1 MNFFRLRAL
10 NTFLLFFIGIILG
23 FILKDK
29 FYPSRPQAHPASFQT
44 PYSPQP
50 PAQAEAGEGAESE
63 EPEAPP
69 DLEPEEEPAPPE
81 PEPAPVIAPAA
92 PRPAEIVMEEAPRS
106 ESRALRGEE
115 DSFFA
120 RPERYEGRDLEM
132 QLQMITAKRV
142 ASGWRL
148 NLVYSGRGK
157 EIDYLYVEDSGV
169 LGAKP
174 DLRIGYVYKVRFRCG
189 KGSSAAGNTLL
200 AIEPTGGK
208 ADWAT
213 GLSATE

>member
-29 FYPSRPQAHPASFQT
+29 FYPSRPPAHPASFQT

-50 PAQAEAGEGAESE
+50 SAQDEGADGADSV

-69 DLEPEEEPAPPE
+69 DLEPEVEEEPPRPA
-81 PEPAPVIAPAA
+81 PAPVIVPEAA
-92 PRPAEIVMEEAPRS
+92 RPAEIVMEEAPQTAQ
-106 ESRALRGEE
+106 RALKGEE
-115 DSFFA
+115 DGFFS

-142 ASGWRL
+142 PSGWRL
-148 NLVYSGRGK
+148 NLVYSGRAK
-157 EIDYLYVEDSGV
+157 EIDYLYVEDTGV
-169 LGAKP
+169 LGPKP

-189 KGSSAAGNTLL
+189 KGSSSAGNTLL
-200 AIEPTGGK
+200 AIEPTGAK

>member
-1 MNFFRLRAL
+1 
-10 NTFLLFFIGIILG
+10 
-23 FILKDK
+23 
-29 FYPSRPQAHPASFQT
+29 
-44 PYSPQP
+44 
-50 PAQAEAGEGAESE
+50 
-63 EPEAPP
+63 
-69 DLEPEEEPAPPE
+69 
-81 PEPAPVIAPAA
+81 
-92 PRPAEIVMEEAPRS
+92 MEEAPQPAQ
-106 ESRALRGEE
+106 RALRGEE
-115 DSFFA
+115 DDFFA

-142 ASGWRL
+142 PAGWRL
-148 NLVYSGRGK
+148 NLVYSGRAK

-169 LGAKP
+169 LGPKP

>member
-29 FYPSRPQAHPASFQT
+29 FYPSRPPAHPASFQT
-44 PYSPQP
+44 TYSPQP
-50 PAQAEAGEGAESE
+50 SEQAEGGEEAPETE
-63 EPEAPP
+63 EPPAP
-69 DLEPEEEPAPPE
+69 EPEEEEPPQAA
-81 PEPAPVIAPAA
+81 PAPVIVPEAA
-92 PRPAEIVMEEAPRS
+92 SPAEIVMEEAPRS
-106 ESRALRGEE
+106 ESRAQRALRGEE
-115 DSFFA
+115 DAFFA

-132 QLQMITAKRV
+132 QLQMITARRV
-142 ASGWRL
+142 PSGWRL
-148 NLVYSGRGK
+148 NLVYSGRAK

-169 LGAKP
+169 LGPKP

-189 KGSSAAGNTLL
+189 KGSAAAGNTLL
-200 AIEPTGGK
+200 AIEPAGSK

>member
-29 FYPSRPQAHPASFQT
+29 FYPSRPPAHPASFQT

-50 PAQAEAGEGAESE
+50 PVPAEGEEEAESE

-69 DLEPEEEPAPPE
+69 DAEPEEEPA
-81 PEPAPVIAPAA
+81 PAPVIAPAA

-106 ESRALRGEE
+106 EARVLRGEE
-115 DSFFA
+115 DGFFT

-132 QLQMITAKRV
+132 QLQMITAKRL

>member
-29 FYPSRPQAHPASFQT
+29 FYPSRPPAHPASFQT

-50 PAQAEAGEGAESE
+50 SARAPEGEEEAP
-63 EPEAPP
+63 EPEEPP
-69 DLEPEEEPAPPE
+69 DLEPEEEEPPSA
-81 PEPAPVIAPAA
+81 PAPVIPPAA
-92 PRPAEIVMEEAPRS
+92 PRPAEIVMEEAPQPAQ
-106 ESRALRGEE
+106 RALRGEE
-115 DSFFA
+115 DAFFA

-142 ASGWRL
+142 PSGWRL
-148 NLVYSGRGK
+148 NLVYSGRAK

-169 LGAKP
+169 LGPKP

>member
-10 NTFLLFFIGIILG
+10 NTFLLFFIGIVLG

-29 FYPSRPQAHPASFQT
+29 FYPSRPTAHPASFQT

-50 PAQAEAGEGAESE
+50 SAQAEAEEGEEAP
-63 EPEAPP
+63 EPEEPP
-69 DLEPEEEPAPPE
+69 DLEPEEEEPAPA
-81 PEPAPVIAPAA
+81 PAPVIAPGTA
-92 PRPAEIVMEEAPRS
+92 RPAEIVMEK
-106 ESRALRGEE
+106 ESRPEQRALRGEE
-115 DSFFA
+115 DDFFA

-142 ASGWRL
+142 QSGWRL
-148 NLVYSGRGK
+148 NLVYSGRSK
-157 EIDYLYVEDSGV
+157 EISYLYVEDSDV
-169 LGAKP
+169 LGPRP
-174 DLRIGYVYKVRFRCG
+174 DLRIGYDYKVRFRCG

>member
-29 FYPSRPQAHPASFQT
+29 FYPSRPPAHPASFQT

-50 PAQAEAGEGAESE
+50 PAQAADGEGEESD

-69 DLEPEEEPAPPE
+69 DLEPEAEEPAPPL
-81 PEPAPVIAPAA
+81 PAPVIAPAA

-115 DSFFA
+115 DGFFA

-142 ASGWRL
+142 PSGWRL

-200 AIEPTGGK
+200 AIEPTGAK

>member
-50 PAQAEAGEGAESE
+50 PAQAEDAEGTEAE

-69 DLEPEEEPAPPE
+69 DLEPEEEEPA
-81 PEPAPVIAPAA
+81 PAPVIAPAA
-92 PRPAEIVMEEAPRS
+92 PRPAEIVMEEAPQGAQ
-106 ESRALRGEE
+106 RALRGEE
-115 DSFFA
+115 DAFFA
-120 RPERYEGRDLEM
+120 RPERYEGRELEM
-132 QLQMITAKRV
+132 QLQMITAKRL

-169 LGAKP
+169 LGQKP
-174 DLRIGYVYKVRFRCG
+174 DLRIGYVYKVRFSCG

>member
-1 MNFFRLRAL
+1 
-10 NTFLLFFIGIILG
+10 
-23 FILKDK
+23 
-29 FYPSRPQAHPASFQT
+29 
-44 PYSPQP
+44 
-50 PAQAEAGEGAESE
+50 
-63 EPEAPP
+63 
-69 DLEPEEEPAPPE
+69 
-81 PEPAPVIAPAA
+81 
-92 PRPAEIVMEEAPRS
+92 MEEAPQS
-106 ESRALRGEE
+106 AQRALRGEE
-115 DSFFA
+115 DGFFA

-142 ASGWRL
+142 PAGWRL
-148 NLVYSGRGK
+148 NLVYSGRAK

-169 LGAKP
+169 LGPKP
-174 DLRIGYVYKVRFRCG
+174 DLRIGYVYRVRFRCG

>member
-29 FYPSRPQAHPASFQT
+29 FYPSKPPAHPASFQT

-50 PAQAEAGEGAESE
+50 SAPSGSSEGEDTA
-63 EPEAPP
+63 EPEEPP
-69 DLEPEEEPAPPE
+69 DLEPEEEDLPPAAR
-81 PEPAPVIAPAA
+81 APVIAQEAS
-92 PRPAEIVMEEAPRS
+92 RPAEIVMEEAPQS
-106 ESRALRGEE
+106 AQRALRGEE

-142 ASGWRL
+142 PSGWRL
-148 NLVYSGRGK
+148 NLVYSGRSK
-157 EIDYLYVEDSGV
+157 EIAYLYLEDSGV
-169 LGAKP
+169 LGPKP

-200 AIEPTGGK
+200 AIEATGGK